1 MNRRTILEAGF
12 LVIASQFFGL
22 AYAQDAFPSKPIRI
36 IVPFVPGSAPDV
48 FARVVADRMTTV
60 VGKPLIVENRPGATG
75 IIGTEIVAHA
85 PADGY
90 TLLVASPSTTILAA
104 SNRKLSF
111 NPTKDLQPVSMGAYM
126 VPVLVTGA
134 GSPIKDVATLIEMAK
149 ARPGKLVIASGGV
162 GNSQHLAA
170 EMLKQMAGIE
180 LLHVPFQGTPLI
192 VPSLIRG
199 EVDLTFADASA
210 LPLIKAGKIRAIAVG
225 SPARSKALPDVPTVA
240 ESGLP
245 GFSYQSWF
253 GIMAAAPTPAPVAAF
268 LNRALNQTLRDP
280 EVQAKLFTA
289 GLEAAPGTPEAMSAF
304 ITDDIKRWS
313 KVIQTANIK
322 FD

>member
-1 MNRRTILEAGF
+1 MKRRNIVEAGL
-12 LVIASQFFGL
+12 LVAASQFFGL
-22 AYAQDAFPSKPIRI
+22 AHAQNTYPSKPIRI

-48 FARVVADRMTTV
+48 FARVVADRMTTI

-134 GSPIKDVATLIEMAK
+134 GSPIKDIATLIEMAK
-149 ARPGKLVIASGGV
+149 AKPGKLVIASGGV

-225 SPARSKALPDVPTVA
+225 SPTRSKALPDVPTVA
-240 ESGLP
+240 ESGLA

-253 GIMAAAPTPAPVAAF
+253 GIMTAAPTPAPVAAF
-268 LNRALNQTLRDP
+268 LNRSLNQTLQDP
-280 EVQAKLFTA
+280 EVQAKLLTA

-304 ITDDIKRWS
+304 ISADTKRWS

>member
-22 AYAQDAFPSKPIRI
+22 AYAQDVFPSKPIRI

-48 FARVVADRMTTV
+48 FARVVADRMTTI